1 MNEQPSRRR
10 SCVLAA
16 TPPPPPCVRS
26 SNPER
31 AHSSPVPSLGR
42 HPCKLSVEPRYI
54 AACRA
59 PHPTC
64 RRMSNPWSHH
74 PPSPSP
80 VHSIDARR
88 GSAVACS
95 SASTQ
100 AAAHLP
106 HHLQLHI
113 CTGSVRVWSFHGWHE
128 ILPPLLARRAP
139 LRRLS
144 SSAPGKRLPLL
155 LKAALSLIRPH
166 SSVSL
171 DLNRALIPKRYICH
185 RGSCCCLRSQKS

>member
-1 MNEQPSRRR
+1 MSNPAAATRASWQQPHRRR
-10 SCVLAA
+10 HAFAA
-16 TPPPPPCVRS
+16 PI
-26 SNPER
+26 PER

-42 HPCKLSVEPRYI
+42 HPCKLSVETRCI

-59 PHPTC
+59 PHPTR

-80 VHSIDARR
+80 VHSVDARR
-88 GSAVACS
+88 GSTVACS

-100 AAAHLP
+100 AATHLP
-106 HHLQLHI
+106 HHLQLRI
-113 CTGSVRVWSFHGWHE
+113 CTWSVRVWSFRGWHG

-144 SSAPGKRLPLL
+144 SSAPGKRLPLP
-155 LKAALSLIRPH
+155 LKAALSLIRPL